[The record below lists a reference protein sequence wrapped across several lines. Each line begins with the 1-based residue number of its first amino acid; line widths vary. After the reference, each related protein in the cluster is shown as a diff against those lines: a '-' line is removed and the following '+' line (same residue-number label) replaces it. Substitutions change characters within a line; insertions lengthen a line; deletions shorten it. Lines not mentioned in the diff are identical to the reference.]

1 LPLLAEGAAV
11 VRVGES
17 RPFLRVEG
25 LKKYFPL
32 GRGFSLAGGSFV
44 RAVDGVSFTLQ
55 RGQILGLV
63 GESGCGKTTAGR
75 AVLRLIQPTEGRIF
89 FDGED
94 FMAARGP
101 ELANFRRRMQ
111 IVFQDP
117 YSSLDPRMSVLRIV
131 KEPLDNFFRDLTGR
145 QKAERVAGTL
155 EQVGLRPEHMTRF
168 PHEFSGG
175 QRQRIALARALVSE
189 PKLIVCDEPVS
200 ALDVSIQ
207 AQVINLLKKL
217 QRELDLSLIFISHDL
232 AVVEYICDPI
242 AVMYL
247 GRIVE
252 ISPKAALYK
261 KPLHPYTEALLSAVP
276 IPDPVLE
283 KKRRVNLLSGDV
295 PSPLNSPSGCAFH
308 PRCPLRAAA
317 CEETRPELLEVMPDH
332 WVACLVRAG
341 ERAAEKAN
349 PLTPPN

>member
-1 LPLLAEGAAV
+1 M

-75 AVLRLIQPTEGRIF
+75 AILRLIQPTAGRIF

-131 KEPLDNFFRDLTGR
+131 KEPLDNFLRDLTGR
-145 QKAERVAGTL
+145 QKRERVAGTL

-217 QRELDLSLIFISHDL
+217 QRELDLSLVFISHDL

-283 KKRRVNLLSGDV
+283 KKRQVKLLSGDV

-317 CEETRPELLEVMPDH
+317 CEETRPELLEVMPEH
-332 WVACLVRAG
+332 WVACLVRGG
-341 ERAAEKAN
+341 ERAAEKAY
-349 PLTPPN
+349 PLTPTS

>member
-1 LPLLAEGAAV
+1 MKSMSMLS
-11 VRVGES
+11 VRN
-17 RPFLRVEG
+17 
-25 LKKYFPL
+25 LKKYFPIGRKFSL
-32 GRGFSLAGGSFV
+32 GRGGSV
-44 RAVDGVSFTLQ
+44 RAVDGVSLEVQ
-55 RGQILGLV
+55 RGQIMGLV

-75 AVLRLIQPTEGRIF
+75 AILRLIEPTEGRVL

-94 FMAARGP
+94 LTAASGRN
-101 ELANFRRRMQ
+101 LKKFRRRMQ

-117 YSSLDPRMSVLRIV
+117 YSSLDPRMSVFRII
-131 KEPLDNFFRDLTGR
+131 KEPLDNFFSELNSR
-145 QKAERVAGTL
+145 QKRDRVVETL
-155 EQVGLRPEHMTRF
+155 GRVGLLPEHMTRF

-189 PKLIVCDEPVS
+189 PELIVCDEPVS

-217 QRELDLSLIFISHDL
+217 QRELNLSLIFISHDL
-232 AVVEYICDPI
+232 AVVEYLCDPI

-252 ISPKAALYK
+252 ISPKESLYK

-283 KKRRVNLLSGDV
+283 KKRRIKLLSGDV

-308 PRCPLRAAA
+308 PRCSLKTDA
-317 CEETRPELLEVMPDH
+317 CQEVRPELAEVLPGH
-332 WVACLVRAG
+332 WVACLVRGTKSKESQEDAS
-341 ERAAEKAN
+341 A
-349 PLTPPN
+349 

>member
-1 LPLLAEGAAV
+1 VKSMSMLSV
-11 VRVGES
+11 QN
-17 RPFLRVEG
+17 
-25 LKKYFPL
+25 LKKYFPIGRKFSL
-32 GRGFSLAGGSFV
+32 GRGGSI
-44 RAVDGVSFTLQ
+44 RAVDGISLEVQ
-55 RGQILGLV
+55 RGHIVGLV

-75 AVLRLIQPTEGRIF
+75 AILRLIEPTEGRVL

-94 FMAARGP
+94 LTAAGGP
-101 ELANFRRRMQ
+101 DLRRFRRRMQ

-117 YSSLDPRMSVLRIV
+117 YSSLDPRMSVFRIIR
-131 KEPLDNFFRDLTGR
+131 EPLDNFFPELNSR
-145 QKAERVAGTL
+145 QKRDRVAETL
-155 EQVGLRPEHMTRF
+155 GRVGLLPEHMTRF

-189 PKLIVCDEPVS
+189 PELIVCDEPVS

-217 QRELDLSLIFISHDL
+217 QQELNLSLIFISHDL

-252 ISPKAALYK
+252 ISPKESLYK

-276 IPDPVLE
+276 IPNPVLE
-283 KKRRVNLLSGDV
+283 KRREARLLSGDI
-295 PSPLNSPSGCAFH
+295 PSPLNSPPGCAFH
-308 PRCPLRAAA
+308 PRCSFKTEG
-317 CEETRPELLEVMPDH
+317 CEKVRPELVEVLPGH
-332 WVACLVRAG
+332 WVACLVRGIKSKEIREDAS
-341 ERAAEKAN
+341 
-349 PLTPPN
+349 T